1 MRRRDLLAGL
11 GAAGLGAAS
20 LVRPARAAG
29 PQVHPQAYRRGNGA
43 DPETLDPHKTST
55 LAEATILLDL
65 YEGLSA
71 YGPDG
76 SLGPGAAE
84 GWTTS
89 ADGLTWT
96 FRLRP
101 DGRWSNGDA
110 VVADDFVHGFR
121 RMLDPATGAKYASV
135 LAPVRNAQAVNRGA
149 MPVDAVGVAAP
160 DPLTVVIQLEQPTPY
175 FVELMTHQAS
185 TPVHRPSLARFGE
198 AFTRPGNL
206 VSNGAYLLRDFS
218 PNDRITAIRNP
229 HYREA
234 GRVAIPQVEYIPTP
248 DLAAAVRRFAAGEI
262 DSLDDLPADQ
272 VRSLKSRFGDAV
284 VLNPALGVLALM
296 VNVRKRPLDDA
307 RVRRAL
313 SLALDR
319 EFLAEAVWGETM
331 LPAYSLTPA
340 GLDNALPPP
349 TMPGRDLSPLERED
363 AAVALLREAGY
374 GPGAKPLAVELR
386 TNITDN
392 NRNTMVAIADLWRP
406 LNVTTS
412 FAATDAKTHFAYLR
426 DGGPFDLAR
435 MSWIA
440 DYADPHNFLFLVE
453 SDNDGFNSGRYAS
466 PAYDALMRE
475 AARETDLEARA
486 RILYRAEELFLAD
499 LPWIPLLHYRH
510 KHLIGPRLRGF
521 VPNLRGVSPTRWLSL
536 A

>member
-1 MRRRDLLAGL
+1 
-11 GAAGLGAAS
+11 
-20 LVRPARAAG
+20 
-29 PQVHPQAYRRGNGA
+29 
-43 DPETLDPHKTST
+43 
-55 LAEATILLDL
+55 
-65 YEGLSA
+65 
-71 YGPDG
+71 
-76 SLGPGAAE
+76 
-84 GWTTS
+84 
-89 ADGLTWT
+89 
-96 FRLRP
+96 
-101 DGRWSNGDA
+101 
-110 VVADDFVHGFR
+110 
-121 RMLDPATGAKYASV
+121 MLDPATGAKYASV

-386 TNITDN
+386 TNITEGWAFKWLFMYESG
-392 NRNTMVAIADLWRP
+392 RLSQILGLSLVGMLLGRIGFFARPEAFARARPRALLVALACALALYLGREPLAGLVPATEAMTMPRALTGAVLGS
-406 LNVTTS
+406 L
-412 FAATDAKTHFAYLR
+412 
-426 DGGPFDLAR
+426 FDLAA
-435 MSWIA
+435 MA
-440 DYADPHNFLFLVE
+440 VLML
-453 SDNDGFNSGRYAS
+453 GFTT
-466 PAYDALMRE
+466 AYYGGGD
-475 AARETDLEARA
+475 RA
-486 RILYRAEELFLAD
+486 RHRSPHRRRRIHSDTSSRTMARSVH
-499 LPWIPLLHYRH
+499 PLCHRS
-510 KHLIGPRLRGF
+510 RLTASAAAGAAAC
-521 VPNLRGVSPTRWLSL
+521 S